1 MTFMPVPPDSASF
14 HEEGASAE
22 PFYRRHMLAI
32 VAFFVAMAFL
42 AAPWSFELKA
52 HAAMHGLC
60 AQTPSHS
67 FFFDGRALPFDGRM
81 TGIYSGL
88 LSTVIILVAMGRH
101 RAAGLPSIGSGI
113 VLLVFVAAM
122 ALDGF
127 NSLFFDLGKWHPYT
141 PSNEY
146 RLLTGWMAGI
156 GIGTVIVML
165 AGMTLWRRPRTRDR
179 IISRWWLPIVL
190 LLPLIPVRLLI
201 GTGSDAIFYPYS
213 LLLMASA
220 VVAFTTLVLVTTLM
234 LLNRENRY
242 ERFDQ
247 LRMLTAIS
255 VVIAIALILA
265 IGGGRFWLEAVTLAP
280 ALV

>member
-1 MTFMPVPPDSASF
+1 MTFMPVPPDTASI
-14 HEEGASAE
+14 SDDVVRPE
-22 PFYRRHMLAI
+22 PFYRRHLLSI

-42 AAPWSFELKA
+42 AAPWSFEQKA

-88 LSTVIILVAMGRH
+88 LSTVIILVALGRH
-101 RAAGLPSIGSGI
+101 RAAGLPSVGAGI
-113 VLLVFVAAM
+113 VLLGFVGAM

-127 NSLFFDLGKWHPYT
+127 NSLFFDLGKWHPYA

-146 RLLTGWMAGI
+146 RLLTGWMAGV
-156 GIGTVIVML
+156 GIGTVVVML
-165 AGMTLWRRPRTRDR
+165 AGMTLWRRPRTKERVVP
-179 IISRWWLPIVL
+179 RWWLPMAM
-190 LLPLIPVRLLI
+190 LLPIIPVRLLI
-201 GTGSDAIFYPYS
+201 GTGSDLIFYPYS
-213 LLLMASA
+213 LLLMGSA

-242 ERFDQ
+242 EQFSQ
-247 LRMLTAIS
+247 LRTLTAVSI
-255 VVIAIALILA
+255 VVAIAIILA
-265 IGGGRFWLEAVTLAP
+265 IGGGRFWLEAVTNAP
-280 ALV
+280 PLV

>member
-1 MTFMPVPPDSASF
+1 MTFMPVPPETASIPEERAGSA
-14 HEEGASAE
+14 
-22 PFYRRHMLAI
+22 PFYRRHVLAI

-88 LSTVIILVAMGRH
+88 LSTVIILVALGRH
-101 RAAGLPSIGSGI
+101 RAAGLPSASAGI
-113 VLLVFVAAM
+113 VLLVFAAAM
-122 ALDGF
+122 AADGF
-127 NSLFFDLGKWHPYT
+127 NSLLFDLGKWHPYR

-165 AGMTLWRRPRTRDR
+165 AGMTLWRRPRTKERVV
-179 IISRWWLPIVL
+179 SSWWLPAAL
-190 LLPLIPVRLLI
+190 LLPLAPVRLLM
-201 GTGSDAIFYPYS
+201 GTGSDAVFYSFS
-213 LLLMASA
+213 LLLMASV

-234 LLNRENRY
+234 LLNRENQY

-247 LRMLTAIS
+247 LRALTAIS
-255 VVIAIALILA
+255 VVIAVALILT
-265 IGGGRFWLEAVTLAP
+265 IGGGRFWLEAVTHAP